1 MSKRLNT
8 TDTPEAGDQVVLFR
22 TKNSDYR
29 AIPFDALV
37 QAILSQ
43 VPTPEYV
50 QPKVQHFNP
59 NGNFSINVENYPEGT
74 YLYLNPSA
82 GIETGEIK
90 LPALVD
96 VTDKQELSVA
106 CSQQINNFTVTG
118 NGSAVI
124 GAPNAL
130 NATGFFKLR
139 FDKLSGTWYR
149 VG

>member
-8 TDTPEAGDQVVLFR
+8 TDTLEAGDQVVLFR
-22 TKNSDYR
+22 TKNGDYR
-29 AIPFDALV
+29 AIPVDELINLITEKL
-37 QAILSQ
+37 AIS
-43 VPTPEYV
+43 EYI
-50 QPKVQHFNP
+50 PPHVQHFNP
-59 NGNFSINVENYPEGT
+59 NGNFSIEVENYPEGT
-74 YLYLNPSA
+74 YLYLNPLA

-90 LPALVD
+90 LPSLAD
-96 VTDKQELSVA
+96 VTDKQELSVT

>member
-22 TKNSDYR
+22 TKNCDYR
-29 AIPFDALV
+29 AIPYDVLV

-43 VPTPEYV
+43 VSALGYA

-59 NGNFSINVENYPEGT
+59 NGDFSIDIENHAEGT
-74 YLYLNPSA
+74 YLYLNPA
-82 GIETGEIK
+82 TGIETGAIK
-90 LPALVD
+90 LPSFFD
-96 VTDKQELSVA
+96 VTDKQELSVS
-106 CSQQINNFTVTG
+106 CTQQINNFTVNG
-118 NGSAVI
+118 NGAIVM
-124 GAPNAL
+124 GEPNAL